1 MKRLFISFVLAVA
14 ALFVGCDN
22 NKEAGESFLRH
33 DFDAATFALEL
44 GEDFEEYRQINA
56 DYIIESKS
64 TENRFVMGGYVEIDG
79 VKSMLRI
86 AVKKSRYGKVESIVA
101 TPEDSSHSKTLMLY
115 YLNNSDAE
123 NLGNW
128 QGANWKKIS
137 GGMQTGGVYQFVDN
151 ALQQIAAGLENL
163 TIDALYAIVS
173 GRAYASVTI
182 ENAAFKLSLVESFY
196 RIDFDVL
203 TEVLGSSWSKLQ
215 SDNRYT
221 SYKMNFGTL
230 NYIWFDYALDV
241 MDNVFNVS
249 AYTDEQKLFT
259 QTIRLTMPEDIASDV
274 QVEAWKHYVQGDEV
288 LALGEFR
295 KAYLAES
302 NGTEVSP
309 LASQQAVLEYVETN
323 GRPDAFAYHV
333 VVEYLKGDMN
343 IVITL
348 DPKYVTIDL
357 YR

>member
-1 MKRLFISFVLAVA
+1 MKKLFISFALVVA

-22 NKEAGESFLRH
+22 KDDVGKTFLRH
-33 DFDAATFALEL
+33 DFDASTFAIEL
-44 GEDFEEYRQINA
+44 GGDFEEFRQANA

-79 VKSMLRI
+79 VKSRLRI

-101 TPEDSSHSKTLMLY
+101 TPEDSSHSKTLMEY
-115 YLNNSDAE
+115 YLAHSDE
-123 NLGNW
+123 ESLGNW

-137 GGMQTGGVYQFVDN
+137 GGMQTNGICQFVDEV
-151 ALQQIAAGLENL
+151 LMKMAAGLDNL
-163 TIDALYAIVS
+163 TIDALYSVIS
-173 GRAYASVTI
+173 GRAYAAVTI
-182 ENAAFKLSLVESFY
+182 ENAVFKLSLIESFY

-203 TEVLGSSWSKLQ
+203 TEVLDSSWSKLQ
-215 SDNRYT
+215 SDNRFT

-241 MDNVFNVS
+241 MDNIFNVS

-259 QTIRLTMPEDIASDV
+259 KTIRLTMPEEVASDV
-274 QVEAWKHYVQGDEV
+274 HVEAWKHYVEGDEI
-288 LALGEFR
+288 LSLGEFR

-323 GRPDAFAYHV
+323 GRPGDFDYHV

-343 IVITL
+343 IVIDL
-348 DPKYVTIDL
+348 GPKYVTIDL